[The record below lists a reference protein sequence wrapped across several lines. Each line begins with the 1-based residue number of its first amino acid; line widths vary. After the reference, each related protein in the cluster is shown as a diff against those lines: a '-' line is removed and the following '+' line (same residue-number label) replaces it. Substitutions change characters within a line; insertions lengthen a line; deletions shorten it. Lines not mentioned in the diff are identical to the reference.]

1 MSLLWFFWCIGHIIL
16 MALMVFMT
24 HPFYGYVEDT
34 PFYGSFVVYDTPL
47 LWFFLCRRHTRFWF
61 IRHTPFMVPLVYKA
75 HPFYGSYS
83 V

>member
-47 LWFFLCRRHTRFWF
+47 LWFFLCRGVSY
-61 IRHTPFMVPLVYKA
+61 TPKEPYNGCVLYTKKNIEWVCLI
-75 HPFYGSYS
+75 
-83 V
+83 